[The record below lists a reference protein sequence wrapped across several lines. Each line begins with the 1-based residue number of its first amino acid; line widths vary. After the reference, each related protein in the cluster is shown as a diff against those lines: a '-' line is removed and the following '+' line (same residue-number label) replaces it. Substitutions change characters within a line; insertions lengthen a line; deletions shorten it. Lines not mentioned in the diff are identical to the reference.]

1 MTAKPPK
8 PPLRGEAAYR
18 AQKLEIAKSNEAA
31 SSVARR
37 KRAAKDAA
45 SVNEGAKRA
54 QSEMKT
60 LRGRP

>member
-45 SVNEGAKRA
+45 SVNETEARPA
-54 QSEMKT
+54 RDEDPA
-60 LRGRP
+60 GRP